1 MPAESSLRIAM
12 FTPWKAQCGISDY
25 SRHLVEALKALPDME
40 DVVIVEPPSDA
51 AKLSTWQAVWRRGA
65 RRRLYQSLGQQMSR
79 QGIHIAHIQHQYFFF
94 GGVSPL
100 KNRFLDFLQAVRPPV
115 VMTVHELALPQDS
128 SLLRRL
134 ALTKVNRDSFLAPN
148 LQRLVVHTEADRVAL
163 QNIGCDPDKVIR
175 MPHPV
180 PPAAPMPDAAQA
192 KRVLNLQ
199 GKQVLTIF
207 GFISKKKGHF
217 VALEALRQLPPNV
230 VLLLAGGRHPDDRT
244 DYVDQIYRRAEAW
257 NLRDRLVVTDYLP
270 ETSIPTVMAATDIA
284 LAPYL
289 QTSGSGSLANL
300 LAYGRAIVASNIPP
314 HIEIAASTD
323 PACLH
328 LVAVGNPTALARA
341 VEGLLGDPHG
351 LRMLQEAALRYAKAH
366 PYLQMARNLVTLYRD
381 LLRR

>member
-1 MPAESSLRIAM
+1 MRAESSLRIAM

-25 SRHLVEALKALPDME
+25 SRYLVEALRSLPE
-40 DVVIVEPPSDA
+40 VEEVVIVEPPGDA
-51 AKLSTWQAVWRRGA
+51 AKLSTGQALWRRGE
-65 RRRLYQSLGQQMSR
+65 RKRLYQSLGQQMNR
-79 QGIHIAHIQHQYFFF
+79 QGVHIAHVQHQYFFF

-100 KNRFLDFLQAVRPPV
+100 KSRFLDFLQAIRPPV

-128 SLLRRL
+128 SLLKRIAL
-134 ALTKVNRDSFLAPN
+134 AKVNRDSFLAPN

-163 QNIGCDPDKVIR
+163 QNIGCDPDRVVR

-180 PPAAPMPDAAQA
+180 PPAAPMPDSEQA

-199 GKQVLTIF
+199 GKRVLTIF
-207 GFISKKKGHF
+207 GFISKKKGHM
-217 VALEALRQLPPNV
+217 VALEALRQLPPKV

-257 NLRDRLVVTDYLP
+257 KLRDRLVVTDYLP
-270 ETSIPTVMAATDIA
+270 EASIPTVMAATDIA

-300 LAYGRAIVASNIPP
+300 LAYGRAIVASDVPP
-314 HIEIAASTD
+314 HIEISASTD
-323 PACLH
+323 PPCLH
-328 LVAVGNPTALARA
+328 LVAAGNSNALARA

-351 LRMLQEAALRYAKAH
+351 MRMLQEAALRYAKAH

-381 LLRR
+381 VLRR